1 MREIHV
7 DEITRAVRAM
17 VMEACVDLGPDM
29 VRALERARRTEKSP
43 LGLAVLDE
51 ILANAELARR
61 ERIPMCQDTGSAV
74 FFVEVG
80 QEVHLVGGLLRGAID
95 EGVRQ
100 GYRDGY
106 LRASIVA
113 DPLTRVNT
121 KDNTPAVV
129 HTELVAGD
137 RIRIAFTAKGAGSEN
152 MGRMAMLTPADGK
165 AGVTRFVLE
174 TIDRAGPNA
183 CPPLVVGVGI
193 GGTFDTVA
201 ELAKRA
207 IMRDVG
213 TPSPNPEV
221 AAYERELLE
230 AANRLGLGP
239 QGMGG
244 TTTALAVHVET
255 YPCHVASLPVA
266 VNIQCHA
273 NRHREVVL

>member
-29 VRALERARRTEKSP
+29 VRALERAQRTEKSP

>member
-7 DEITRAVRAM
+7 DEITRAVRGM

-43 LGLAVLDE
+43 LGLAVLDQL
-51 ILANAELARR
+51 LANADLARR
-61 ERIPMCQDTGSAV
+61 ERIPMCQDTGTAV
-74 FFVEVG
+74 FFVDVG
-80 QEVHLVGGLLRGAID
+80 QDAHVVGGLLAD
-95 EGVRQ
+95 AVNEGVRQ

-106 LRASIVA
+106 LRASIVG

-121 KDNTPAVV
+121 KDNTPAVI

-137 RIRIAFTAKGAGSEN
+137 RVRIAFTAKGAGSEN
-152 MGRMAMLTPADGK
+152 MGRMAMLKPADGK
-165 AGVTRFVLE
+165 EGVTRFVLE
-174 TIDRAGPNA
+174 TIKAAGPNA

-193 GGTFDTVA
+193 GGTFDKVTS
-201 ELAKRA
+201 LAKHA

-213 TPSPNPEV
+213 APSPDPEV

-230 AANRLGLGP
+230 KANQLGLGP

-244 TTTALAVHVET
+244 TTTALAIHVET

>member
-7 DEITRAVRAM
+7 DEVTRAVRAM

-29 VRALERARRTEKSP
+29 VRALGRARRTEKSP
-43 LGLAVLDE
+43 LGLAILDQL
-51 ILANAELARR
+51 LANADLARR
-61 ERIPMCQDTGSAV
+61 ERIPMCQDTGTAV

-80 QEVHLVGGLLRGAID
+80 QDVHLVGGLLGDAIN
-95 EGVRQ
+95 EGVRR

-129 HTELVAGD
+129 HTELVSGD

-152 MGRMAMLTPADGK
+152 MGRMVMLKPADGK
-165 AGVTRFVLE
+165 EGVTRFVLE
-174 TIDRAGPNA
+174 TIKQAGPNA
-183 CPPLVVGVGI
+183 CPPFVVGVGI
-193 GGTFDTVA
+193 GGTFDKVA

-213 TPSPNPEV
+213 MPSPNPEV
-221 AAYERELLE
+221 AAYEQELIE
-230 AANRLGLGP
+230 KANQLGLGP

-244 TTTALAVHVET
+244 TTTALAVHIET